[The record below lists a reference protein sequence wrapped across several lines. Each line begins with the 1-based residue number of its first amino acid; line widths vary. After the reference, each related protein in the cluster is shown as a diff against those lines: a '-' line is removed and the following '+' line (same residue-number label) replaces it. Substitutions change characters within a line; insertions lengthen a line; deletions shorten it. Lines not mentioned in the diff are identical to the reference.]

1 MTGGKYPSLFT
12 LHERHHVLLSVG
24 CKARQAEKM
33 AAVLVMLVHGRWLFI
48 PAQKIAVMP
57 LPLSG
62 MHSVLTADL
71 IFYQLHYPSVLLFY
85 HSVCH
90 FEQIIKFYKKNYWK
104 IVVTLQ
110 WSRQLMLWLRVC
122 YHLSGKSEDLASWG
136 NLTAVRDLSVK
147 KFDRRL

>member
-48 PAQKIAVMP
+48 PAQKIAVTP

-71 IFYQLHYPSVLLFY
+71 IFYRLHYPSVLLFY

-90 FEQIIKFYKKNYWK
+90 FEQIIKFYKKKLLKNCCYIAVEQAADAVIACMLPLVWK
-104 IVVTLQ
+104 IG
-110 WSRQLMLWLRVC
+110 RPGKLR
-122 YHLSGKSEDLASWG
+122 E
-136 NLTAVRDLSVK
+136 
-147 KFDRRL
+147 FDSCQGLVG